1 MLNYYTSLPENKT
14 NKQLKFT
21 YFTDIQKKKN
31 TISKQNTEH
40 LFVAIS
46 GVNNK
51 NSLTINTI
59 KRPPLTKDNHHK
71 PNYHYPT
78 NTSIKNNFYTPYLGN
93 IKFNFTYGAENY
105 YTDNKTPRN
114 RLATYLSAE
123 YHYLLYVLQDS
134 IIDNLNSQLLATNQ
148 GFYAQSGS
156 PGVEYFYYRS
166 MAGTCPGCVVEG
178 GDFSLRFGVSFPS
191 GDGPLNN
198 KDGFPLIASSCAEL
212 EQEIAKMLASYS
224 DTSMELGYPVDWTIR
239 YKDGT
244 VVSGSGCGN
253 VPADFADASSQSFA
267 GLSGPGC
274 EALAA
279 QYSNI
284 NIYFDM
290 FDTELVI
297 SSIIPDSPVGEP
309 CSDLYGRSV

>member
-14 NKQLKFT
+14 NKQSKFT

-51 NSLTINTI
+51 NSVTINTI
-59 KRPPLTKDNHHK
+59 KTSPLTKDNHHK

-105 YTDNKTPRN
+105 YTDNKTPIN

-123 YHYLLYVLQDS
+123 YNYLLYVLQDS
-134 IIDNLNSQLLATNQ
+134 ITENLNSQLLATNQ

-178 GDFSLRFGVSFPS
+178 GDFSLRGGVSFPS
-191 GDGPLNN
+191 GDGPVNN
-198 KDGFPLIASSCAEL
+198 EQGFPLVASSCAEL
-212 EQEIAKMLASYS
+212 EQEIANMLASYG
-224 DTSMELGYPVDWTIR
+224 DTSMELGYPIDWNIT

-244 VVSGSGCGN
+244 AVSGSGCAD

-267 GLSGPGC
+267 GLSGPEC
-274 EALAA
+274 SILAA
-279 QYSNI
+279 KYSGLNI
-284 NIYFDM
+284 NFNMY
-290 FDTELVI
+290 DTELVI

>member
-14 NKQLKFT
+14 NKQSKIID
-21 YFTDIQKKKN
+21 FTDIQKKKN

-51 NSLTINTI
+51 NSVTINTI
-59 KRPPLTKDNHHK
+59 KTPPLTKDNHHK

-123 YHYLLYVLQDS
+123 YNSLLYVLQDS
-134 IIDNLNSQLLATNQ
+134 IIDNLNLQLLATNQ

-156 PGVEYFYYRS
+156 PDVEYFYYRS
-166 MAGTCPGCVVEG
+166 MNGTCPSCVVEG
-178 GDFSLRFGVSFPS
+178 GDFSLRGGVSFPDN
-191 GDGPLNN
+191 DGPLGNEQ
-198 KDGFPLIASSCAEL
+198 GFPLAGASTCEELNQWIADT
-212 EQEIAKMLASYS
+212 LASYS
-224 DTSMELGYPVDWTIR
+224 GTIELGYPIDWTIT

-244 VVSGSGCGN
+244 VVSGSGCAD

-267 GLSGPGC
+267 GLSGPEC
-274 EALAA
+274 SILAA
-279 QYSNI
+279 KYSGLNI
-284 NIYFDM
+284 NFNMY
-290 FDTELVI
+290 DTELVI

-309 CSDLYGRSV
+309 CSDLYGRSL